1 VAVYNLE
8 SLKKIHDGTLKP
20 ARRRD
25 IRAGLPFFTQYVRHD
40 QPEVMAAFLEEI
52 LIDARQAGGVQ
63 AEREAY
69 WRTIKQIGDQANW
82 ARAVKT
88 ENWILDRHLGETLR
102 FPFHAQEDVQVRE
115 KEIRADME
123 RRGTDKSDI
132 PELGGKSEL
141 ASNIQFFFRYAAV
154 RLDRDSALKAAKV
167 LARHFGD
174 LEEPQGILPDL
185 DNTVDWLP
193 DTAGAE
199 KFSRLLDICR
209 EADDILGFTG
219 TPEEIIKRGFLAA
232 QGNDVHPEVQKFFS
246 DRAKNLSI
254 QDKKEILED
263 HMSMFKRSRDEN
275 LSDFSGDHS
284 FGWKQAFFI
293 LEGEELDRLLTEVKR
308 WDVAHRTSRFRSL
321 FFKRSLEPFLS
332 YGERTSGKGVLDDYL
347 IERHFAPTFAWSE
360 IKRRLEML
368 MPYAGRDMKAIT
380 FDEQPYLVA
389 ALSRALSLGHPEDL
403 KDVLEYCRS
412 LSPKEREK
420 RKFTGDLPHAL
431 SYRAISRHPEILR
444 ELRGALSGDE
454 ESLGIIENIL
464 TFVRPGSDPDD
475 FHRAK
480 CSYLYRGKAMAR
492 DKIMSGLGEALYLMD
507 SVTKTAQPEHKK
519 WLISSLFLQG
529 RGKRNTMT
537 TILQSRDAGALAL
550 WVDAY
555 YAAGAPKKIDPHGS
569 SFLDEVFENLITQTQ
584 TYEDLSLPTEF
595 LKFVKRRD
603 PEHFKKFLSEIYEQA
618 GSGWRI
624 ANVFLA
630 HSFFDD
636 LSAEER
642 KQFDTPVHNLLKKKM
657 KEVLS
662 GDLWQ
667 IVATCQKEI
676 SPERAESENRFN
688 QELYED
694 LLPLLKMVQDK
705 EGNHA
710 AEDNAKKLAWT
721 FPTFHKADS
730 FVRRHAQ
737 PGRQPLHD
745 LCLFQPPVWS
755 QDRDIW
761 SNLAVRYGQ
770 AVTKYFGLAGKIEE
784 YIARLNEKRVR
795 IDRDI
800 LGKPEKEIGNR
811 ELDLW
816 RFTPAMIRA
825 VACKVGYD
833 RALENKKAADF
844 CLNLGVSER
853 HFNETL
859 DLLAEFEKA
868 AKKVKD
874 KTPFIDIDGKK
885 LGLDG
890 YRMTKVPKGD
900 IRNLW
905 IGKMVNCCN
914 HLEDAGRDMAL
925 AQFARPRNA
934 LYVITDRRGRPV
946 AKLSGWLSDK
956 GNLVF
961 NAWER
966 LSEEQDYLMVRFV
979 QAAGIEVLKTHQ
991 KISYVMLG
999 AGPLKKE
1006 AVPFSSASIPETPA
1020 KGAGSTFDSAKQF
1033 EVANCYRLKEAEH
1046 RLEREIANA
1055 PQRGEV
1061 RVKMTLDE
1069 RRNGF
1074 GW

>member
-1 VAVYNLE
+1 VAVYHLE
-8 SLKKIHDGTLKP
+8 ILKKIHGGALNP
-20 ARRRD
+20 ARWRD
-25 IRAGLPFFTQYVRHD
+25 IRAALPFFTQYVRND
-40 QPEVMAAFLEEI
+40 QPEVMAVFLEEI
-52 LIDARQAGGVQ
+52 LAQARASGGTE

-88 ENWILDRHLGETLR
+88 ENWILYRHLGKTLR
-102 FPFHAQEDVQVRE
+102 FPFHSQEAVHARE

-141 ASNIQFFFRYAAV
+141 ASNIGFFFRYAAV
-154 RLDRDSALKAAKV
+154 RLDRGSALKAAKV
-167 LARHFGD
+167 LARHFGALTKPD
-174 LEEPQGILPDL
+174 DVLPHL
-185 DNTVDWLP
+185 DDTVDWL
-193 DTAGAE
+193 TSSAGAE

-232 QGNDVHPEVQKFFS
+232 QGDDVHSEVQKFFS
-246 DRAKNLSI
+246 DRAKNLSAE
-254 QDKKEILED
+254 DKEEILAD
-263 HMSMFKRSRDEN
+263 HISVFNREEKDN
-275 LSDFSGDHS
+275 LSDFGGPYSL
-284 FGWKQAFFI
+284 GWRDAFFV
-293 LEGEELDRLLTEVKR
+293 LESEELDRLLTEVKR
-308 WDVAHRTSRFRSL
+308 WDALHETNLFTPL
-321 FFKRSLEPFLS
+321 FFKRALEPFLG
-332 YGERTSGKGVLDDYL
+332 YGERRLGKGVFTDDP
-347 IERHFAPTFAWSE
+347 IEMAFSPTLAWPE
-360 IKRRLEML
+360 VKRRLDML
-368 MPYAGRDMKAIT
+368 MPYAGRDMKPIT

-403 KDVLEYCRS
+403 KDVLGYCRS

-431 SYRAISRHPEILR
+431 SYSAISRHPEILR
-444 ELRGALSGDE
+444 ELQGVLSGGE
-454 ESLGIIENIL
+454 ESLGIVENIL
-464 TFVRPGSDPDD
+464 TFVRPGSDYDD

-492 DKIMSGLGEALYLMD
+492 DEILSGLGEALYLMD
-507 SVTKTAQPEHKK
+507 SVTKTAPPEHKK
-519 WLISSLFLQG
+519 WLISSMFLQG
-529 RGKRNTMT
+529 RGKRNTT
-537 TILQSRDAGALAL
+537 ATIIQSRNAEALAL

-555 YAAGAPKKIDPHGS
+555 YAAGSPKKIDPHGRG
-569 SFLDEVFENLITQTQ
+569 FLGEIFENLLMQTQ
-584 TYEDLSLPTEF
+584 TYEDMSLPIEF
-595 LKFVKRRD
+595 LNLVKRRD
-603 PEHFKKFLSEIYEQA
+603 PSSFKEFLSEIYEQA
-618 GSGWRI
+618 GSGWRM

-630 HSFFDD
+630 HSFFED

-642 KQFDTPVHNLLKKKM
+642 KKFETPVHNLLKKKI
-657 KEVLS
+657 KEGLS
-662 GDLWQ
+662 GDLRQ
-667 IVATCQKEI
+667 IVMECQKEI
-676 SPERAESENRFN
+676 FPESAESEREFN
-688 QELYED
+688 QELYAE
-694 LLPLLKMVQDK
+694 LLPLFEMIQDR

-710 AEDNAKKLAWT
+710 ADDNAKKLAWT

-730 FVRRHAQ
+730 FVRRHVQ

-745 LCLFQPPVWS
+745 LCLFQAPHTS
-755 QDRDIW
+755 QDRDVW
-761 SNLAVRYGQ
+761 ANLAVRYGQ

-784 YIARLNEKRVR
+784 YIACLNERRVR

-800 LGKPEKEIGNR
+800 LDKPEKEIGNR
-811 ELDLW
+811 ALDLR

-825 VACKVGYD
+825 VACKVGYE
-833 RALENKKAADF
+833 RASENKKAADF

-853 HFNETL
+853 RFNETL
-859 DLLAEFEKA
+859 DLLTEFERA
-868 AKKVKD
+868 SKKGKD
-874 KTPFIDIDGKK
+874 KTPPLDIDGKK

-925 AQFARPRNA
+925 AQFKDSHNA
-934 LYVITDRRGRPV
+934 LYVIADRRGRPV

-979 QAAGIEVLKTHQ
+979 QAAGIEILKAAP
-991 KISYVMLG
+991 KMSRVMLG

-1006 AVPFSSASIPETPA
+1006 AVPFDSTTIPEAPA
-1020 KGAGSTFDSAKQF
+1020 KGVGRTLDSDQQF
-1033 EVANCYRLKEAEH
+1033 EVANRYRLQEAAH
-1046 RLEREIANA
+1046 RLTREIANA
-1055 PQRGEV
+1055 PERGEV
-1061 RVKMTLDE
+1061 RVKMTPAE
-1069 RRNGF
+1069 RRALG
-1074 GW
+1074 